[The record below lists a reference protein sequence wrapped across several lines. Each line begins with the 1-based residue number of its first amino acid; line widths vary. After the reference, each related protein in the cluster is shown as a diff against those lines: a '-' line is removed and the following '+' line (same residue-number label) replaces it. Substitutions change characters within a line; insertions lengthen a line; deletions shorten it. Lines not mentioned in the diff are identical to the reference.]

1 MLDFPF
7 DLKGFAP
14 FQNPRTPMTRS
25 AGSPEDEKPEPGTVP
40 SLGPVK
46 VQKRADRPAP
56 DGSREKACS
65 ECQRLFTLQ
74 PGDKYFLCPDCY
86 RKTLTPKRPIK
97 GARILTHITCAAC
110 GTQEYVTFVP
120 TDPASA
126 LCAACHLKQ
135 KREQKM
141 QSRHPSKA

>member
-1 MLDFPF
+1 MISFPF
-7 DLKGFAP
+7 DLKGFLP
-14 FQNPRTPMTRS
+14 FQNLRMPMTK
-25 AGSPEDEKPEPGTVP
+25 SPARPKDDKPQENATP

-46 VQKRADRPAP
+46 VQKRVDRPAP

-74 PGDKYFLCPDCY
+74 PGDKYYLCPDCY

-97 GARILTHITCAAC
+97 GARILTHIKCASC
-110 GTQEYVTFVP
+110 GAEEYVTFVP
-120 TDPASA
+120 TDRATA
-126 LCAACHLKQ
+126 LCGACHLRQ

-141 QSRHPSKA
+141 ESRHPSKA